1 MQAPTPDPPV
11 SKSLQIGALR
21 WTRVAGLGV
30 AIAVSGQFSGWNY
43 GLTAGGWGGLVV
55 AALLTGL
62 FYLGFTQCV
71 AELAAAMPSAGGFET
86 YCRKAFGT
94 SAGYLVGMSVL
105 IALAIAVGVVA
116 NFTAAYGKAVLGI
129 GEVSLKIALFSVVL
143 LLQLRG
149 AREAVGATMVVGLT
163 AVGVLLLFAACMAP
177 FVSAQHLLPAQDH
190 DLFPHGVAGVFASLP
205 FALWLFLGVEQAAL
219 AAEEAAD

>member
-1 MQAPTPDPPV
+1 MQAPKPDPPV

-43 GLTAGGWGGLVV
+43 GLSTGGWGGLVV

-105 IALAIAVGVVA
+105 VALAVAIGVVA

-129 GEVSLKIALFSVVL
+129 GAIHIKIALFAVVL
-143 LLQLRG
+143 
-149 AREAVGATMVVGLT
+149 V
-163 AVGVLLLFAACMAP
+163 LFAACMAP
-177 FVSAQHLLPAQDH
+177 FARAQHLLLVQEGN
-190 DLFPHGVAGVFASLP
+190 LFPHGAAGIVASLP

-219 AAEEAAD
+219 